1 MNSAYDEYAGAYD
14 QWFLKNERLFLSE
27 AKLVAACF
35 GEAGGGRTLSVGC
48 GSGLFE
54 SWMRR
59 ECGLVVEEGLEPS
72 AAMAEIARK
81 RGMRVAIGTAENLSA
96 AEEYDTLLFNGC
108 PSYIDDLGRA
118 FRNAHAALR
127 PGGRIVVADVPKES
141 GYALIYNLALAV
153 GTWDHPLL
161 EGVKPPEP
169 YPIEFVK
176 AARWRTTAEKVEL
189 LKEAGFVDFRFRQ
202 TLTVHPCR
210 ADEAVEEPCE
220 GCDRGSYVAI
230 TARKSP

>member
-1 MNSAYDEYAGAYD
+1 MKSSAYDEYADAYD

-27 AKLVAACF
+27 AKLVAACLE
-35 GEAGGGRTLSVGC
+35 GCGRTLSVGC

-54 SWMRR
+54 AWMRR
-59 ECGLVVEEGLEPS
+59 ERGIVVEDGVEPS

-81 RGMRVAIGTAENLSA
+81 RGMRVQIATAEDFPA
-96 AEEYDTLLFNGC
+96 DGGYDTVLFNGC
-108 PSYIDDLGRA
+108 PSYIADLEKA
-118 FRNAHAALR
+118 FRNGAAALK

-161 EGVKPPEP
+161 EGVKPPDP

-176 AARWRTTAEKVEL
+176 AARWRTTDEKVEAL
-189 LKEAGFVDFRFRQ
+189 RAAGFGDFRFRQ
-202 TLTVHPCR
+202 TLTVHPMR
-210 ADEAVEEPCE
+210 ADDAVEEPSE

-230 TARKSP
+230 TARRPG